1 MNNTTWIKGKPSP
14 YELHDLTHFPDWR
27 GLIVW
32 DAFFNNLTAGFMIIT
47 ALTAL
52 GTPPVFR
59 LLFPFALILAFLIL
73 AVDLVLLVADLGDPW
88 RFLHSLRVFR
98 PTSPLSVGVWG
109 LTGYA
114 LCLFLAIL
122 TSWLPAL
129 ADVPTL
135 AAGHMYMAARMFAT
149 LAALCA
155 AVVICYKG
163 VVFSCT
169 SQPGV
174 KNARWLTAFMVSDS
188 LLMGCG
194 LYMCLAICLGVP
206 VAAMW
211 LMVPFHALLVIRFG
225 TFWLLWLDVAPRAR
239 RMHRSNAFIFVMVY
253 IVGGVIAAASACMG
267 GQPGILVAGALV
279 LLTGVCE
286 RSWVIGLTR
295 PL

>member
-1 MNNTTWIKGKPSP
+1 MNNMTWIKGRPSP

-32 DAFFNNLTAGFMIIT
+32 DAFFNNLTSGFMVITAIT
-47 ALTAL
+47 ALATAR
-52 GTPPVFR
+52 VFGWV
-59 LLFPFALILAFLIL
+59 LPYALILAFLIL

-98 PTSPLSVGVWG
+98 PTSPLSVGVWA

-114 LCLFLAIL
+114 ICLFLAIL
-122 TSWLPAL
+122 TAWLPAL
-129 ADVPTL
+129 VGVPH
-135 AAGHMYMAARMFAT
+135 AVGMHMVMATRMFTT

-194 LYMCLAICLGVP
+194 LYMCLAVFLG
-206 VAAMW
+206 AGIANAW
-211 LMVPFHALLVIRFG
+211 LMVPFHALLVIRLG
-225 TFWLLWLDVAPRAR
+225 AFWLLWLDVAPRAR
-239 RMHRSNAFIFVMVY
+239 RVHRSNAFIFIMVY
-253 IVGGVIAAASACMG
+253 IVGGVIAAALACKG

-279 LLTGVCE
+279 LLTGVYE
-286 RSWVIGLTR
+286 RSWVIGLAR